1 MALSSMGGGGG
12 EKKKMGVG
20 GRAAPLSPPIQY
32 SLALIKRAQ
41 SWGGV
46 DVDYKGG
53 GICKRV

>member
-1 MALSSMGGGGG
+1 MR
-12 EKKKMGVG
+12 KKNGG